1 MFNENGIN
9 LIFKATTMS
18 TFLSSQPILLTQGIA
33 IVRIILGLLIVY
45 HGIEVFDPALMKSYV
60 ENGMV
65 SGTNAL
71 LMVYVGKSSEFT
83 CGILLLLGFMTRV
96 GALIAI
102 GTFSYITFMVGQGR
116 FWYQDQHPFM
126 FALFGLLFLFTGPG
140 AWSVDARV
148 FKARKD

>member
-1 MFNENGIN
+1 MN
-9 LIFKATTMS
+9 

-60 ENGMV
+60 GNGMV
-65 SGTNAL
+65 SGSNAL
-71 LMVYVGKSSEFT
+71 LMVYVGKSSEFI

-102 GTFSYITFMVGQGR
+102 GTFSYITFMVGEGR

-140 AWSVDARV
+140 AWSLDARV
-148 FKARKD
+148 FKTRKG